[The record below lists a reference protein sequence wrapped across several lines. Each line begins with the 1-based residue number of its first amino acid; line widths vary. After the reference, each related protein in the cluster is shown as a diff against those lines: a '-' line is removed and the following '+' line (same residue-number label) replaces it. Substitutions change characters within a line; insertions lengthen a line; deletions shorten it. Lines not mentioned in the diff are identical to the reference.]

1 MTDSAVPS
9 LMRVCFGAPCFQTAD
24 VLSAGIGHY
33 LIIMSFDPTRF
44 TNEVASILAL
54 DGNGE
59 RLMPLAGGSCSSAEA
74 RKRLQAA
81 GARKLFPEARA
92 PEAALAGLWL
102 YFSCLDECHN
112 IAQQI
117 GSAEGSFWH
126 GIMHRQEPDAG
137 NAGYWFRRVGQ
148 HPIFTDL
155 HARAL
160 EIVTRFP
167 RSGIRLASEWDAYQ
181 FIDICERA
189 RRQAASALE
198 QAALEIQRAE
208 WQLLFDYCARPLPQ
222 A

>member
-1 MTDSAVPS
+1 MTDSAIPS
-9 LMRVCFGAPCFQTAD
+9 LMRVCFGPPCFQAAD

-33 LIIMSFDPTRF
+33 LIMSFDPARF

-74 RKRLQAA
+74 RKRLQ
-81 GARKLFPEARA
+81 GTDARKLFPAARA

-102 YFSCLDECHN
+102 YFSCLDECHE

-117 GSAEGSFWH
+117 GSTEGSFWH

-137 NAGYWFRRVGQ
+137 NAGYWFRRVGR
-148 HPIFTDL
+148 HAIFPDL
-155 HARAL
+155 HARAV
-160 EIVTRFP
+160 EIVARFP
-167 RSGIRLASEWDAYQ
+167 HSGIRLASEWDAYQ
-181 FIDICERA
+181 FIDLCERA
-189 RRQAASALE
+189 RRQTASALE

-208 WQLLFDYCARPLPQ
+208 WQLLFDYCARPEPRG
-222 A
+222 

>member
-9 LMRVCFGAPCFQTAD
+9 LMHVCFGPPYFQTAD

-33 LIIMSFDPTRF
+33 LIMSFDPNHF

-74 RKRLQAA
+74 RKRLGAA
-81 GARKLFPEARA
+81 DAHELFPGTRA

-102 YFSCLDECHN
+102 YFSCLDECHE

-126 GIMHRQEPDAG
+126 GIMHRQEPDAA
-137 NAGYWFRRVGQ
+137 NAGYWFRRVGR
-148 HPIFTDL
+148 HAIFTDL
-155 HARAL
+155 HARAA
-160 EIVTRFP
+160 EIVERFP
-167 RSGIRLASEWDAYQ
+167 HSGIRLASEWDAHQ

-208 WQLLFDYCARPLPQ
+208 WQLLFDYCARPSPRT
-222 A
+222 